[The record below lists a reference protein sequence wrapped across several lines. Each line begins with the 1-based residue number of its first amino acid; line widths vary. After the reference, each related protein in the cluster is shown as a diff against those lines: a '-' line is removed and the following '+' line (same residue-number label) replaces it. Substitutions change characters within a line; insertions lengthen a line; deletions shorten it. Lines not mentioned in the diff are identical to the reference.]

1 MSEPT
6 EPETVPENEPETE
19 PETEPDPESEL
30 VPSYARTMCCT
41 TIKAVNKAARE
52 VAHVITTRNADRVGD
67 VVDASGADLANYLR
81 HPVVMADHSY
91 SIDKI
96 IGRAVALTVNEDGI
110 FARTKYRDTPLGR
123 DAFNLAAEGLGAW
136 SIGFR
141 PISFK
146 AMKNEKGITK
156 GFHFTKW
163 ELLEYS
169 QVAVPMN
176 PDAIQNA
183 ITRGWVSP
191 ENIKTF
197 FRVEEQAEPAK
208 SAVLAPTAEPVSKMR
223 APDPRMV
230 DAVVRANVRNAR
242 RIAID
247 RAADRIQ
254 AALRNIQ

>member
-1 MSEPT
+1 LSEPI
-6 EPETVPENEPETE
+6 EPETVPENEPE
-19 PETEPDPESEL
+19 PETEPENEL

-52 VAHVITTRNADRVGD
+52 VAHVITTRTADRVGD

-96 IGRAVALTVNEDGI
+96 IGRAVNLTVNEDGI

-146 AMKNEKGITK
+146 AMKNEKGVTK

-169 QVAVPMN
+169 QVAIPMN

-183 ITRGWVSP
+183 ITRGWVAP

-197 FRVEEQAEPAK
+197 FRVEESAEPTK
-208 SAVLAPTAEPVSKMR
+208 LVVEPVAKTR

-230 DAVVRANVRNAR
+230 AAVVLANVRNAR

>member
-1 MSEPT
+1 MSDIIAIDIDE
-6 EPETVPENEPETE
+6 
-19 PETEPDPESEL
+19 DGEL
-30 VPSYARTMCCT
+30 VPCYARTLCST
-41 TIKAVNKAARE
+41 TIKAVNKAERE

-67 VVDASGADLANYLR
+67 VVDAAGADLANYLR

-96 IGRAVALTVNEDGI
+96 IGRAVNLTVTEDGI

-146 AMKNEKGITK
+146 AMKDEKGVTK
-156 GFHFTKW
+156 GFHFSKW

-169 QVAVPMN
+169 QVAIPMN
-176 PDAIQNA
+176 PDAVQNA
-183 ITRGWVSP
+183 LTRGWVTP

-197 FRVEEQAEPAK
+197 FRVEESAEPTEVAG
-208 SAVLAPTAEPVSKMR
+208 LAPNAEPVRR
-223 APDPRMV
+223 AQSVDPEVEARLLA
-230 DAVVRANVRNAR
+230 AVRRANRRLTISATAERINALVENC
-242 RIAID
+242 
-247 RAADRIQ
+247 Q
-254 AALRNIQ
+254 

>member
-1 MSEPT
+1 MSEHL
-6 EPETVPENEPETE
+6 EIVE
-19 PETEPDPESEL
+19 DDL
-30 VPSYARTMCCT
+30 VPSYARTLCCT
-41 TIKAVNKAARE
+41 TIKAVNKSERE

-91 SIDKI
+91 SIDRI
-96 IGRAVALTVNEDGI
+96 IGRAVNLTVSDDGI

-146 AMKNEKGITK
+146 AMKDEKGITK

-169 QVAVPMN
+169 QVAIPMN
-176 PDAIQNA
+176 PDAVQNA
-183 ITRGWVSP
+183 LTRGWVTE
-191 ENIKTF
+191 ENLKTF
-197 FRVEEQAEPAK
+197 FRVDESAEPSKDAG
-208 SAVLAPTAEPVSKMR
+208 LAPNAETIRCAVSIDPEVEARLLAAVRRANRRLTISATAER
-223 APDPRMV
+223 I
-230 DAVVRANVRNAR
+230 NALVENC
-242 RIAID
+242 
-247 RAADRIQ
+247 Q
-254 AALRNIQ
+254 